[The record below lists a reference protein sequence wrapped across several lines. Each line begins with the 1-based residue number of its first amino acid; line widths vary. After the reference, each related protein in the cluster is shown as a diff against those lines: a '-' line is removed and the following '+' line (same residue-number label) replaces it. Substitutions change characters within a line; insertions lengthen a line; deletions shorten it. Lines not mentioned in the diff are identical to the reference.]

1 MTLSLSTMW
10 AQQARF
16 DEDMHRFVAEARQ
29 LGYDA
34 IEVSHLTP
42 VAQYER
48 LATSPDLR
56 ISSIHAPAPLSFDH
70 AGRRNSSLNLAS
82 PEVDEHRAAIDHTKR
97 SIDLA
102 RHLGVRFVVVHLGA
116 IGAEMFAEER
126 ELRRLYDAGTRDGE
140 RVGQLREACH
150 RIRAERIGPWL
161 EQAVRTFE
169 ELAEYAEDAGIAI
182 GLENRLH
189 YHEIPQPE
197 ECREL
202 LEELPA
208 GVGGYWH
215 DVGHAEVQ
223 WRLGLVDKH
232 LWLDTNGERCIG
244 THLHDVDGIGDHR
257 APGNGDVDWSYIA
270 SGLPSEALR
279 VFEINQTQP
288 AESVAATLPFLR
300 ARGVIP

>member
-16 DEDMHRFVAEARQ
+16 DEDMHRFVEEARQ

-70 AGRRNSSLNLAS
+70 TARRNSSLNLAS

-97 SIDLA
+97 SIELA
-102 RHLGVRFVVVHLGA
+102 RHAGVPFVVVHLGA
-116 IGAEMFAEER
+116 IGAEMFEEER
-126 ELRRLYDAGTRDGE
+126 ELRRLYDSGTRGGE
-140 RVGQLREACH
+140 RVEQLREACH

-169 ELAEYAEDAGIAI
+169 ELSEYAEDAGIAI

-244 THLHDVDGIGDHR
+244 AHLHDVDGIGDHR

-270 SGLPSEALR
+270 TGLPPEALR

-300 ARGVIP
+300 ARGVVP